1 MLQGIASSPKCL
13 NSKTF
18 VRHRGKGIDLKFTF
32 RFEGVRSQGHE
43 PPGALTH
50 IDSTTETMTSQNF
63 LYAYHG
69 GRRWEGGGGEIRPC
83 RPGRYE
89 CGPGIYLTNAYA
101 TAQKYAKGGGVVQM
115 VAIPADI
122 NWLEDALISLAEA
135 EAFVSGRARM
145 KNRDRVIE
153 DLRRVADRR
162 PAADGMLPA
171 EVLRNLSVNHD
182 SLGADHGPAL
192 AAWFADRGIQ
202 ASLNR
207 QNGQEDWL
215 VIFEPRIMV
224 ASVLQPGDVDHSN
237 PDLPP
242 IREQLAD
249 IRRPIA
255 RPRP

>member
-1 MLQGIASSPKCL
+1 
-13 NSKTF
+13 
-18 VRHRGKGIDLKFTF
+18 
-32 RFEGVRSQGHE
+32 
-43 PPGALTH
+43 
-50 IDSTTETMTSQNF
+50 MTSQSF

-69 GRRWEGGGGEIRPC
+69 GRRWEGGAAEIRPC

-89 CGPGIYLTNAYA
+89 CGPGVYLTTGYS
-101 TAQKYAKGGGVVQM
+101 TAQKYAKGGGVVQL
-115 VAIPADI
+115 VAIPADV

-135 EAFVSGRARM
+135 EAFVSSRARM
-145 KNRDRVIE
+145 RNRDRVIE

-182 SLGADHGPAL
+182 ILGADHGPAL

-207 QNGQEDWL
+207 QSGQEDWL
-215 VIFEPRIMV
+215 VIFDPQIMI

-237 PDLPP
+237 PDLAP
-242 IREQLAD
+242 IRDQLAE
-249 IRRPIA
+249 IHRPLA
-255 RPRP
+255 RPRA